1 MTEESKVRQEWTM
14 NQGWKWIDLNIEN
27 WHTAVIKDLEDQYPL
42 ADEWLKEIPR
52 VETSYLSVRLTEDDR
67 PAIFGSLLYSVKLEI
82 DSSESC
88 NKFHFFLSDEV
99 FITINLDESSRKIM
113 ASDERIRILRDC
125 PHPRDGLFI
134 LARTMMHY
142 FHTGMDNFEANLRK
156 VEDSMR
162 KRNKKNIMDR
172 ILNSRFEL
180 LYWHNLFIPFQELL
194 TAAREAYLEEIDSS
208 VYFKRYFYR
217 LERVEQL
224 FIHYE
229 REIDTL
235 ISIDDAISAFRGNEI
250 TKTLTIIASIFTPA
264 TVIGA
269 IWGMNFDYLPWTK
282 NGVWGF
288 VLVSGL
294 ILLSTVTLGIWLKA
308 KGWTG
313 DLLDPQDN
321 ESNL

>member
-1 MTEESKVRQEWTM
+1 MKGELKALQEWTM
-14 NQGWKWIDLNIEN
+14 DQGWKWIDLNIEN
-27 WHTAVIKDLEDQYPL
+27 WDMAEVKGLEELYPL

-52 VETSYLSVRLTEDDR
+52 VETSYLSVRLMDNDR
-67 PAIFGSLLYSVKLEI
+67 PIIFGSLLYSVKLEI

-88 NKFHFFLSDEV
+88 SKFHFFLSDDV
-99 FITINLDESSRKIM
+99 FITINLDENTRSIM
-113 ASDERIRILRDC
+113 TSDERMKILRRC
-125 PHPRDGLFI
+125 SHPRDGCFI
-134 LARTMMHY
+134 LVRTMIHY
-142 FHTGMDNFEANLRK
+142 FHTGMDNFEANLRR
-156 VEDSMR
+156 VEDIMR

-172 ILNSRFEL
+172 ILNARFEL

-269 IWGMNFDYLPWTK
+269 IWGMNFDYLPWIKT
-282 NGVWGF
+282 GVWGF
-288 VLVSGL
+288 ALVSAL
-294 ILLSTVTLGIWLKA
+294 IILSTVALGIWLKA

-313 DLLDPQDN
+313 DLLEVEDE

>member
-1 MTEESKVRQEWTM
+1 MKITSKAHQEWTM
-14 NQGWKWIDLNIEN
+14 EQGWKWIDLNIEN
-27 WHTAVIKDLEDQYPL
+27 WDTAEIKEIEERYHL
-42 ADEWLKEIPR
+42 ADEWLHEIPR
-52 VETSYLSVRLTEDDR
+52 VKTSYLSVRLTDNDR
-67 PAIFGSLLYSVKLEI
+67 PIIFGTLLYSVKLEI

-88 NKFHFFLSDEV
+88 SKFHFFLSDEV
-99 FITINLDESSRKIM
+99 FITINLDEDTRAIM
-113 ASDERIRILRDC
+113 TSEERLKVLRRC
-125 PHPRDGLFI
+125 SHPSDGLFI
-134 LARTMMHY
+134 LGRTLIHY
-142 FHTGMDNFEANLRK
+142 FHTGMDNFEANLRR
-156 VEDSMR
+156 VEDTMR

-172 ILNSRFEL
+172 ILNARFEL

-194 TAAREAYLEEIDSS
+194 TASREAYLDEIDSS
-208 VYFKRYFYR
+208 MYFKRYYYR

-224 FIHYE
+224 FFHYE

-269 IWGMNFDYLPWTK
+269 IWGMNFDYLPWIKT
-282 NGVWGF
+282 GVWGF
-288 VLVSGL
+288 ALIMAI
-294 ILLSTVTLGIWLKA
+294 ILLSTIGLGIWLKA

-313 DLLDPQDN
+313 DLLEVEDE